1 MKNILVLCTGNSCR
15 SQMAH
20 GYLNEFLDNKS
31 VNVYSAGIETHG
43 LNPGALM
50 IMKEDGIDISH
61 HTSNHVD
68 EYANINF
75 DYIITVCDHA
85 NENCPFIPSKNAKR
99 LHHNFFDPSKVE
111 GSDAEKFDAFL
122 KARNEIKAY
131 CKEFIK
137 QYFN

>member
-20 GYLNEFLDNKS
+20 GYLNEFLDNRS
-31 VNVYSAGIETHG
+31 VKVYSAGIETHG
-43 LNPGALM
+43 LNPGALK
-50 IMKEDGIDISH
+50 IMKPDGIDISH

-68 EYANINF
+68 EYNDINF

-85 NENCPFIPSKNAKR
+85 NENCPHIPSKNAKR

-111 GSDAEKFDAFL
+111 GTDEEKFEAFL
-122 KARNEIKAY
+122 KARNEIKSY
-131 CKEFIK
+131 CKAFSQK
-137 QYFN
+137 YF